1 MHSEYNK
8 NCNLPSLQLKK
19 SKQTSKGYLFGMG
32 REEKVQMFT
41 VIKST
46 ETKTWANRSPWLK
59 LSGNYTPQQ
68 KPGKCLVTQRWHI
81 VSVSENNV
89 WARKWYSLFIPTEL
103 FFFALFQTQRFI
115 YRTASFWQILSPSG
129 PWLAL
134 NTKKHWKKMIERSQ
148 SMYLLI
154 CPTYSLST
162 SPHSICCLPRQT
174 VAALPSSL

>member
-1 MHSEYNK
+1 
-8 NCNLPSLQLKK
+8 
-19 SKQTSKGYLFGMG
+19 
-32 REEKVQMFT
+32 MFT

-59 LSGNYTPQQ
+59 LSGNNAPQQ

-81 VSVSENNV
+81 ITVSDNNV
-89 WARKWYSLFIPTEL
+89 WALKWYSLFIPTEL

-134 NTKKHWKKMIERSQ
+134 NNKKDWKKITERSQ

-154 CPTYSLST
+154 CPTYSLNT
-162 SPHSICCLPRQT
+162 SPHSIRCLPRQT
-174 VAALPSSL
+174 VAVAAFLFITCDYFHLIPLLPLLFPLCYRGGNYALL